1 MKHLGGP
8 DRPGIGFA
16 AGLERLVLALPEET
30 GEGSV
35 VDVFVVAMGEA
46 SWTAARL
53 LARDLRQAGLIVL
66 IDYEGRSSKSQ
77 MKRANR
83 SRARWMLILGEDE
96 LAREQVTVKEMA
108 TSQQYAVGRDIVA
121 TELLKLRARQAE

>member
-1 MKHLGGP
+1 
-8 DRPGIGFA
+8 
-16 AGLERLVLALPEET
+16 
-30 GEGSV
+30 
-35 VDVFVVAMGEA
+35 MGEA